1 VESEHREPAATEMS
15 GKEFETM
22 SARRRHEGSH
32 RPNGSERKRDLEKQ
46 EKTAAG
52 APASPGDLFS
62 FTIDV
67 TTAQVVKVETLD
79 ASGAR
84 HEVSDRE
91 KANLA
96 PNGSER
102 LEEALEE
109 AFQAGIDCILGGAE
123 DPDDAE
129 ESAQDAELR
138 HVLVTPLI
146 KQSPAKRLL
155 RRDVLDRAIL
165 KTLIQRSMK
174 PGRATRGPRANRSGT
189 GSRGAN
195 SGESAT

>member
-1 VESEHREPAATEMS
+1 
-15 GKEFETM
+15 M
-22 SARRRHEGSH
+22 SARRHEGSH
-32 RPNGSERKRDLEKQ
+32 KPNGSERKRDLDKH
-46 EKTAAG
+46 EKTAGG
-52 APASPGDLFS
+52 APASPGGDLFS

-138 HVLVTPLI
+138 HVLVAPLI

-174 PGRATRGPRANRSGT
+174 PGRARRGARANRSGT